1 MIKQTLMG
9 AAIGATLVL
18 CAQGAAHSQM
28 SMNHGAKGQGI
39 VIEAP
44 WARATPGRSA
54 NGAAYFTVANRGPA
68 GDRLIGASS
77 PAAGRIE
84 LHTHIRDKGVMRMRK
99 LPGID
104 LTPGASVTFRPGGH
118 HVMLMGLNAPLRK
131 GGTFPLTLRF
141 EKAAPMTVEVKVM
154 GIGAMGG
161 GASHGASMGGHK

>member
-18 CAQGAAHSQM
+18 CAQGAAHAQM
-28 SMNHGAKGQGI
+28 SMDRGTKGQGI

-54 NGAAYFTVANRGPA
+54 NGAAYFTVANRGLA
-68 GDRLIGASS
+68 GDRLIGVSS
-77 PAAGRIE
+77 PAAGRVE

-99 LPGID
+99 LTGID

-118 HVMLMGLNAPLRK
+118 HVMLMGLKAPLRK

-141 EKAAPMTVEVKVM
+141 EKAAPMTVVVKVM

-161 GASHGASMGGHK
+161 GAPHGHSMGGHK